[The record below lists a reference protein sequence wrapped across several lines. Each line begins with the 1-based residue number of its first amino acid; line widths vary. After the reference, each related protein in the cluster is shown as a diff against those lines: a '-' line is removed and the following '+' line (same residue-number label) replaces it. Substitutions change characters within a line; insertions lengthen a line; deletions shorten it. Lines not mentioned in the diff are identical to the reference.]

1 MVERL
6 ATRLEVEPEDLDGW
20 MRLGNAYTVLGETDL
35 AVSALEQA
43 QKLLANAPTDDP
55 RLQGVKRALEDLKTK
70 F

>member
-1 MVERL
+1 
-6 ATRLEVEPEDLDGW
+6 
-20 MRLGNAYTVLGETDL
+20 RLGNAYTVLGETDL